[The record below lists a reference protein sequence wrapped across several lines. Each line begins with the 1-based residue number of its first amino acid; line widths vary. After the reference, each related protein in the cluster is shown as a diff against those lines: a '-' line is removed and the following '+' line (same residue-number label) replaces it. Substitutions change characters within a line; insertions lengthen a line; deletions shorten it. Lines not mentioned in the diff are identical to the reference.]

1 MALVSV
7 IIPYFR
13 KKKYFLKTLNSVI
26 NQSFKKIE
34 IILIYDDKNKKDLT
48 YVKKIIKK
56 DKRIKLIVNKTNYG
70 AGISRNIGIK
80 FSKGK
85 YISFLDADDVWLRN
99 KLKIQFNYM
108 KKNNLNFTHTSYK
121 IIDEN
126 SNYISQRKARNFMSV
141 NDLIKSCD
149 IGLSTVM
156 IKRKLLNQKSF
167 PKLKTKEDYVLWLKL
182 LSKNVKIYGIKD
194 NLVLWRKVKNSLSSS
209 FFQKMIDGFRVYNTY
224 MRYNFLKSLFF
235 LFFLSFNYL
244 RK

>member
-1 MALVSV
+1 MPLISI
-7 IIPYFR
+7 IIPFF
-13 KKKYFLKTLNSVI
+13 KKKEFISRCLKSI
-26 NQSFKKIE
+26 YNQSYSNYE
-34 IILIYDDKNKKDLT
+34 IILIYDDENKKDLP
-48 YVKKIIKK
+48 YVKKLIKK
-56 DKRIKLIVNKTNYG
+56 DKRIKLIINRKNYG

-80 FSKGK
+80 LAKGK
-85 YISFLDADDVWLRN
+85 YISFLDADDVWLKN

-108 KKNNLNFTHTSYK
+108 QKNNLNYTHTSYK

-126 SNYISQRKARNFMSV
+126 SNFISQRKARNFMSV

-156 IKRKLLNQKSF
+156 IKKKLLNQKSF

-182 LSKNVKIYGIKD
+182 LSKNVKIYGIRD

-209 FFQKMIDGFRVYNTY
+209 FLQKMIDGFRVYNTH
-224 MRYNFLKSLFF
+224 MKYNVLKSLFF
-235 LFFLSFNYL
+235 LFFLSLNYL

>member
-13 KKKYFLKTLNSVI
+13 KKKYFFKTINSVI
-26 NQSFKKIE
+26 NQSYKKIE
-34 IILIYDDKNKKDLT
+34 IILIYDDENKEDVT
-48 YVKKIIKK
+48 YIKKLIKK
-56 DKRIKLIVNKTNYG
+56 DKRIKLIINKKNYG

-80 FSKGK
+80 LSKGE
-85 YISFLDADDVWLRN
+85 YVCFLDADDVWLKN

-108 KKNNLNFTHTSYK
+108 KKNNLNYTHTTYT
-121 IIDEN
+121 IIDEH
-126 SNYISQRKARNFMSV
+126 SNFISQRKARNFMSV

-156 IKRKLLNQKSF
+156 IKKKLLNQKSF

-182 LSKNVKIYGIKD
+182 ISKNVKIYGIKD

-209 FFQKMIDGFRVYNTY
+209 FLQKMIDGFRVYNTY
-224 MRYNFLKSLFF
+224 MKYNFLKSLFF
-235 LFFLSFNYL
+235 LFLLSLNYL

>member
-13 KKKYFLKTLNSVI
+13 KKKYFFKTINSVI
-26 NQSFKKIE
+26 NQSYKKIE

-70 AGISRNIGIK
+70 AAISRNIGIK

-85 YISFLDADDVWLRN
+85 YISFLDVDDVWLRN

-126 SNYISQRKARNFMSV
+126 SDYISVRKARNFMSV

-156 IKRKLLNQKSF
+156 IKKELLNQKSF

-224 MRYNFLKSLFF
+224 MKYNFLKSLFF
-235 LFFLSFNYL
+235 LFFLSLNYL
-244 RK
+244 KK